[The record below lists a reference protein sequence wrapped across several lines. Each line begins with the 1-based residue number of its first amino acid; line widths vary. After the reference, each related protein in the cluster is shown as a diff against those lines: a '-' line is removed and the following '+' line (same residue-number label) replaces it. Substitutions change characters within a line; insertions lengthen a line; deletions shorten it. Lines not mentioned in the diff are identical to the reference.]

1 MFRRFSQLLI
11 YTTLLGVVLLS
22 GCGSKPVLVSKHA
35 GVPVG
40 VDLSG
45 QWLARDGFSADQIPA
60 PGADEGIRIPTTV
73 SQRSGQ
79 EQGQGQRQGQSARGN
94 SRGGRSGGAS
104 ARVFL
109 ELGESLKITQTYFG
123 LFISYDRSVVEEYT
137 YGENR
142 TVTIGPIEATRVSG
156 WDGQSFVVETL
167 DDSGTILYE
176 AWHLEEEGK
185 VLIRDIRISKNETD
199 GFVQQQVFD
208 RQ

>member
-1 MFRRFSQLLI
+1 MFRRSSRLLT
-11 YTTLLGVVLLS
+11 YTILLGVVLLS

-45 QWLARDGFSADQIPA
+45 QWLVRDGSSANRQPVL
-60 PGADEGIRIPTTV
+60 GAGEGIRIPTAG
-73 SQRSGQ
+73 SQRSG
-79 EQGQGQRQGQSARGN
+79 QGQGQRQGQGARGN
-94 SRGGRSGGAS
+94 SRRGGLGGAS
-104 ARVFL
+104 VRVFL
-109 ELGESLKITQTYFG
+109 EFGESLKITQTYFG

-142 TVTIGPIEATRVSG
+142 TMTIGPIEAIRVSG

-167 DDSGTILYE
+167 DDSGTILFE
-176 AWHLEEEGK
+176 TWHLEEDSE
-185 VLIRDIRISKNETD
+185 VLIRDIRISKGETD
-199 GFVQQQVFD
+199 SFVRRQVFD

>member
-1 MFRRFSQLLI
+1 MFRRFSQLLTCTI
-11 YTTLLGVVLLS
+11 FLGVLLLS

-45 QWLARDGFSADQIPA
+45 QWLVREGSTANRQ
-60 PGADEGIRIPTTV
+60 PGIGGDEGIRIPTTGG
-73 SQRSGQ
+73 QRSRH
-79 EQGQGQRQGQSARGN
+79 GQG
-94 SRGGRSGGAS
+94 SRGTSWGGSLDSAS
-104 ARVFL
+104 VRVFL
-109 ELGESLKITQTYFG
+109 EFGESLKITQTYFG

-176 AWHLEEEGK
+176 TWYLDEDSE
-185 VLIRDIRISKNETD
+185 VLIRDIRISKDETD
-199 GFVQQQVFD
+199 SFVHQQAFELQ
-208 RQ
+208 

>member
-1 MFRRFSQLLI
+1 MFRRFSQLLTFTI
-11 YTTLLGVVLLS
+11 LLGVVLLS
-22 GCGSKPVLVSKHA
+22 GCGSKPVLMSKHA

-45 QWLARDGFSADQIPA
+45 QWLVREDPSADRQPVL
-60 PGADEGIRIPTTV
+60 GAGEGIRIPTAG
-73 SQRSGQ
+73 SRRSGH
-79 EQGQGQRQGQSARGN
+79 GQGARGK
-94 SRGGRSGGAS
+94 SREGSLGGAS
-104 ARVFL
+104 VRVFL
-109 ELGESLKITQTYFG
+109 EFGELLKITQTYFG

-167 DDSGTILYE
+167 DDSGTILFE
-176 AWHLEEEGK
+176 TWHLEEDSE
-185 VLIRDIRISKNETD
+185 VLIRDIRVSRGETVS
-199 GFVQQQVFD
+199 FVRRQEFD

>member
-1 MFRRFSQLLI
+1 MFRRFSQLLT
-11 YTTLLGVVLLS
+11 YTILFGVVLLS
-22 GCGSKPVLVSKHA
+22 GCGSKPVLVSKQA

-45 QWLARDGFSADQIPA
+45 QWLVRDGISANQQPA
-60 PGADEGIRIPTTV
+60 LGADEGIRIPTH
-73 SQRSGQ
+73 
-79 EQGQGQRQGQSARGN
+79 GQRQGQSARDN
-94 SRGGRSGGAS
+94 SRRGASGGAS
-104 ARVFL
+104 VRVFL

-142 TVTIGPIEATRVSG
+142 TVAIGPIEAIRVSG

-176 AWHLEEEGK
+176 TWHLEEEGE
-185 VLIRDIRISKNETD
+185 VLIRDIRIGKNETD
-199 GFVQQQVFD
+199 SFVRQQVFD

>member
-1 MFRRFSQLLI
+1 MFRRFSQILTFTI
-11 YTTLLGVVLLS
+11 LLGVVSLS

-45 QWLARDGFSADQIPA
+45 QWFVRDASSANRQPA
-60 PGADEGIRIPTTV
+60 LGEDEGIRIPTAG

-79 EQGQGQRQGQSARGN
+79 AQGQRQGQSAGGS
-94 SRGGRSGGAS
+94 SRGGGLGGAS
-104 ARVFL
+104 VRVFL
-109 ELGESLKITQTYFG
+109 EFGESLKITQTYFG

-142 TVTIGPIEATRVSG
+142 IVKIGPIEATRVSG
-156 WDGQSFVVETL
+156 WDGQSFVVETM

-176 AWHLEEEGK
+176 TWHLEEADK
-185 VLIRDIRISKNETD
+185 VLIRDVRISKGETD
-199 GFVQQQVFD
+199 SFVRQQVFD
-208 RQ
+208 LQ